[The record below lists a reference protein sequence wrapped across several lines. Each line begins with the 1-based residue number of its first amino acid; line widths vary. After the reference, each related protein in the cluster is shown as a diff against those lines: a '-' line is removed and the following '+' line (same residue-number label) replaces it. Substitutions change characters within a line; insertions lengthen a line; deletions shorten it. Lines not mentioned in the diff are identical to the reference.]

1 MLWLT
6 MTQVD
11 VPKVTKTEITKV
23 TKWLKL
29 WSKDAEEDTAEWC
42 PFSKFKKQMGF
53 WDKYTHPVVF
63 IHFCSIYLLHLLS
76 VSARKMR
83 RVAALRDFK
92 WLPNVNLQNIWG
104 NYHLCGIT
112 ERFRQSRL
120 ILVRRIN
127 QKEGFNQQLLSF
139 IVINSKIRSW

>member
-1 MLWLT
+1 MLWLK

-53 WDKYTHPVVF
+53 LVSPRGQILLFLSTFVPFICYTD
-63 IHFCSIYLLHLLS
+63 SI
-76 VSARKMR
+76 RKC
-83 RVAALRDFK
+83 
-92 WLPNVNLQNIWG
+92 
-104 NYHLCGIT
+104 LCKKDAEGYRP
-112 ERFRQSRL
+112 ERFKMAS
-120 ILVRRIN
+120 
-127 QKEGFNQQLLSF
+127 
-139 IVINSKIRSW
+139 